1 MYLQESVLNPYLQ
14 TQKTTYVQ
22 ERKVINDKKGK
33 LYKCQIINE
42 YSRPLVSTDVEPA
55 VMEG

>member
-1 MYLQESVLNPYLQ
+1 MHKNVKLLM
-14 TQKTTYVQ
+14 
-22 ERKVINDKKGK
+22 IKKGK

-55 VMEG
+55 DMEG